1 MDSIK
6 IILSSVITFNLI
18 LVFFAI
24 YLVKKGRLKQ
34 SEMAKIKRQQLLE
47 QGKIIA
53 AQENLLKAKKEL
65 LVEKE
70 KLLEA
75 YRRE

>member
-1 MDSIK
+1 
-6 IILSSVITFNLI
+6 
-18 LVFFAI
+18 
-24 YLVKKGRLKQ
+24 
-34 SEMAKIKRQQLLE
+34 MAKIKRQQLLE